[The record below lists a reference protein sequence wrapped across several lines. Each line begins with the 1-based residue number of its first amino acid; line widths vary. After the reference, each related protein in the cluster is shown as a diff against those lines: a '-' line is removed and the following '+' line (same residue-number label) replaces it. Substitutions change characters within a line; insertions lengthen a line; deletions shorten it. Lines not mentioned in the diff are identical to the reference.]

1 VTYWLKACPRCGGD
15 MELVR
20 EPMMGT
26 YVTCMQCANVLTARE
41 EAHLRIT
48 GSIPAAVTAEA
59 PPPVLIEGRRR
70 SA

>member
-1 VTYWLKACPRCGGD
+1 

>member
-1 VTYWLKACPRCGGD
+1 
-15 MELVR
+15 MELVG

-48 GSIPAAVTAEA
+48 GTIPAAVTTDA
-59 PPPVLIEGRRR
+59 PPRGAIRASPRAESERLVSCGGQGRC
-70 SA
+70 A